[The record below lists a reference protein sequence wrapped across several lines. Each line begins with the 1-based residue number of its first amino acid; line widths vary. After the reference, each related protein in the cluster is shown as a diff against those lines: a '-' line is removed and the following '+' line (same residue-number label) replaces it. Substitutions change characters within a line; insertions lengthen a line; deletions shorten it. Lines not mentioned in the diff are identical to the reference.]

1 MRTTLSTLTLAA
13 AAVLSTNAYAGDKE
27 VLDLLVKKGVITAEE
42 RAKAIQESKAKDIST
57 NLDEVFAKEEAVKR
71 LTISGRVQVQY
82 EGMSYS
88 DSGTR
93 TRTVTTNT
101 STNGGA
107 PVVTTTGTGVTNYD
121 QEADSTNDFILRRMY
136 LGAKADIGE
145 GFSGE
150 LVWNFADGSNG
161 GEFDKAVFTSE
172 SAYGKFDIGYQKVMW
187 GQEENTSSGAMAVVE
202 RSLVTRYWAE
212 GNNGRRLGFGARHT
226 GIHYSDRALFGG
238 HGEADVRYG
247 FSVVRADQNANFSSN
262 VNGANDLGLY
272 GFASVAIKPIN
283 LTVGVN
289 VAENKHA
296 GATTDATTIDD
307 DSIKG
312 FNPYLRWESGDLS
325 LIAEYIDTDVTKSGV
340 TRNPT
345 GYNITGLLKAS
356 EKLEFVARYAA
367 LDTDGRGVSAGDGL
381 RNIGTTGTHNL
392 NYNEADSI
400 YLGVNYYFNKNNAKI
415 QVGYEIASLTDALST
430 STNTTS
436 TSIPSGTVDQQVI
449 RVQDARSYS
458 NSSADANVFRVQVQ
472 ILF

>member
-13 AAVLSTNAYAGDKE
+13 AAVLTTNAYAGDKE

-42 RAKAIQESKAKDIST
+42 RAKAIQESKAKDNAS
-57 NLDEVFAKEEAVKR
+57 NLNEVFAKEEAVKR

-82 EGMSYS
+82 EGASVTQTS
-88 DSGTR
+88 ALGVKTDS
-93 TRTVTTNT
+93 V
-101 STNGGA
+101 
-107 PVVTTTGTGVTNYD
+107 
-121 QEADSTNDFILRRMY
+121 STNDFILRRMY

-172 SAYGKFDIGYQKVMW
+172 SAFGKFDIGYQKVMW
-187 GQEENTSSGAMAVVE
+187 GQEENTSSGAMAVIE
-202 RSLVTRYWAE
+202 RSMVTRYWAE

-247 FSVVRADQNANFSSN
+247 FSVVRADQNANFSGN
-262 VNGANDLGLY
+262 VAGANDLGLY
-272 GFASVAIKPIN
+272 GFASIAIKPIN
-283 LTVGVN
+283 LTIGVN

-312 FNPYLRWESGDLS
+312 YNPYLRWESGDLT
-325 LIAEYIDTDVTKSGV
+325 LIAEYIETDVTTAGV
-340 TRNPT
+340 TRNPN
-345 GYNITGLLKAS
+345 GYNLTGLLKAS

-367 LDTDGRGVSAGDGL
+367 LDTDGRNVRISDGF
-381 RNIGTTGTHNL
+381 RNINGPSTNF
-392 NYNEADSI
+392 NEADSV
-400 YLGVNYYFNKNNAKI
+400 YFGVNYYFNKNNAKV
-415 QVGYEIASLTDALST
+415 QFGYEMADLENTSGVKGDAD
-430 STNTTS
+430 
-436 TSIPSGTVDQQVI
+436 I
-449 RVQDARSYS
+449 
-458 NSSADANVFRVQVQ
+458 FRAQVQ